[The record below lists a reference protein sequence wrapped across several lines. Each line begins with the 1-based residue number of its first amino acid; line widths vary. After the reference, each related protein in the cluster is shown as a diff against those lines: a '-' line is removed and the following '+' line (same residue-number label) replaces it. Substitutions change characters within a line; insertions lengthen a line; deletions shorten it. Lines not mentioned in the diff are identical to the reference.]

1 MATTLAG
8 PAPST
13 EGPSRAHARLG
24 LGRVLRSEWTK
35 FRSVRSTFWTLAS
48 TVVVIVGI
56 SVATGFGRLAHFHH
70 LAPQRRARELVGFD
84 PTSLSLRGIF
94 LAQLTIGVLGVL
106 VIASEYGTG
115 MIRATFA
122 AVPRR
127 GLVLAA
133 KAIVLALAALVVGL
147 ASSFIAFFVGQ
158 TILAGDALQA
168 SIGQPG
174 VLRAVIGGGLYLTV
188 LGLLAVGLGAIIRST
203 AGGIAALVGLVIVI
217 PGVTHALPQSWQYVL
232 DKSLPSD
239 TGQTIMNV
247 TSQAH
252 YLGPWA
258 GFGVFCAWAAA
269 IMAAAVVLTARRD
282 A

>member
-8 PAPST
+8 PAPSAR
-13 EGPSRAHARLG
+13 GAARASAG
-24 LGRVLRSEWTK
+24 ISLGRVLRSEWTK
-35 FRSVRSTFWTLAS
+35 FRSVRSTFWTLAA

-56 SVATGFGRLAHFHH
+56 SVAAGFGFLAHFHH
-70 LAPQRRARELVGFD
+70 LAPQRRARELAGFD
-84 PTSLSLRGIF
+84 PTNLSLSGIF

-106 VIASEYGTG
+106 VITSEYGTG
-115 MIRATFA
+115 MVRATFA

-133 KAIVLALAALVVGL
+133 KAIVFALAALVVGM

-158 TILAGDALQA
+158 TILSGDSLQA
-168 SIGQPG
+168 SIGQAG

-203 AGGIAALVGLVIVI
+203 AGGIAALVGLVILL

-239 TGQTIMNV
+239 TGQSLMNV
-247 TSQAH
+247 THQAH
-252 YLGPWA
+252 SLGPWA

-269 IMAAAVVLTARRD
+269 VLAAAVVLTARRD